1 MSPALLFY
9 SDPRRSGAQLT
20 THPAVFGSSGAQ
32 RGCRRRI
39 EKESL
44 TNFPLQPLETNLGR
58 AAAMRRSPLE
68 RRRRHQLWSLQCQ
81 PPRLARSVDGRA
93 RARRHVIPDLRVA
106 WRGVR
111 HQTDQASW
119 RRKKKLRRRW
129 EGSEGDSDSDS
140 QLRRPAAARQLPSGP
155 APVSLCSA
163 PRSSSFDHRLS

>member
-1 MSPALLFY
+1 MSPAWLFY

-119 RRKKKLRRRW
+119 RRKK
-129 EGSEGDSDSDS
+129 SC
-140 QLRRPAAARQLPSGP
+140 AAAGKGQRVTVTATASSGGPLLPGNFLLARLLFHFVP
-155 APVSLCSA
+155 LPVR
-163 PRSSSFDHRLS
+163 PLSTID